1 MEKDEKILIGDKEYT
16 REELLIFG
24 MQHYPKF
31 YWIYRGIG
39 LGFLLMGL
47 LFAMIGI
54 PMAIER
60 IPYFWVY
67 FVACA
72 PLFIIALVM
81 ILISFKKQP
90 DENYIKHAVD
100 YYTKLNRNIKAREKR
115 IADKKEKQDVSQ
127 LLKYKQLLDAGAIS
141 QEEYDNKKKE
151 ILGE

>member
-1 MEKDEKILIGDKEYT
+1 MENEEKILIGDKEYS

-31 YWIYRGIG
+31 YWIYRGVG

-47 LFAMIGI
+47 LFVMIGI
-54 PMAIER
+54 PMAIAK
-60 IPYFWVY
+60 IQYYWIY

-72 PLFIIALVM
+72 PFFIISLVL

-100 YYTKLNRNIKAREKR
+100 YYTKLDRNTKAREKR
-115 IADKKEKQDVSQ
+115 IADRKEKQDVSQ
-127 LLKYKQLLDAGAIS
+127 LLKYKQLLDAGAIT
-141 QEEYDNKKKE
+141 QEEYENKKKE
-151 ILGE
+151 ILG

>member
-1 MEKDEKILIGDKEYT
+1 MENEEKILIGNKEYS

-39 LGFLLMGL
+39 LGFLLLGL

-72 PLFIIALVM
+72 PLFIIALVL

-100 YYTKLNRNIKAREKR
+100 YYTRLDARLRARDNKISQR
-115 IADKKEKQDVSQ
+115 KEKQDVSQ
-127 LLKYKQLLDAGAIS
+127 LLKYKQLLDAGAIT
-141 QEEYDNKKKE
+141 QEEYDSKKKE